1 MTKVRFF
8 CSFPT
13 TLTRRAPLGTLCRRE
28 RDNTP
33 FSPTGEGQGMKDYLK
48 TLILHL
54 YDTRHIQGYWLNV
67 RELA

>member
-13 TLTRRAPLGTLCRRE
+13 TLTRRAPLGTLSRWERE
-28 RDNTP
+28 NTP
-33 FSPTGEGQGMKDYLK
+33 LLLSGEGTGMRDYLK

-54 YDTRHIQGYWLNV
+54 YDTGHIQGYWLNV
-67 RELA
+67 GQLA